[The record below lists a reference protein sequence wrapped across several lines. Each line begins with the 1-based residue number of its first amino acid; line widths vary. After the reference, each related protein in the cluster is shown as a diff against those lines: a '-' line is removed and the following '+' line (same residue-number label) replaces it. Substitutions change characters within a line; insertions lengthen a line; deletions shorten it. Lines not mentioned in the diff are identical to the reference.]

1 MKKFVSS
8 AVMLSLVSVMLFGLV
23 GCGQKEQ
30 PPVEQPP
37 VVEQP
42 VVTDEPEVLED
53 TGEQPHQIGLA
64 EIVNTLKYNLGENYL
79 PNFVISEEDFNMMTG
94 LTSDMYEEFYAEMPM
109 IGTQA
114 DKLFVVRATDVAAVE
129 AAFNAYKTAQIE
141 DAMQYPMNKV
151 KVENAVVA
159 VHEDFVFYYILG
171 GYSEMIQDDT
181 KTPEEL
187 EALQAQAELDWIT
200 KANEEVNGLLVGL
213 FTAGYDDTI
222 TDFYG
227 EMMAAMEEVTEPVEG
242 EVTEP
247 VEGEATEA
255 VEGEATEVT
264 EPAEGEVTEPVEG
277 EATETAE
284 PAVEGEATEATEVTE
299 PVEGEATE
307 TTETAT
313 DFE

>member
-42 VVTDEPEVLED
+42 IVSDEPEVLED

-171 GYSEMIQDDT
+171 GYTNET
-181 KTPEEL
+181 L
-187 EALQAQAELDWIT
+187 EDAEAQAKAEADWAI
-200 KANEEVNGLLVGL
+200 KCNEEVGALLEGL

-227 EMMAAMEEVTEPVEG
+227 EMMAAMEAAQEEVTEPIEGEVTEPVEG

-247 VEGEATEA
+247 I
-255 VEGEATEVT
+255 
-264 EPAEGEVTEPVEG
+264 EGEVTEPVDG
-277 EATETAE
+277 EATETTE
-284 PAVEGEATEATEVTE
+284 PVEGEATE

-307 TTETAT
+307 TTEPVVEGEVTEPVEGESTSA

>member
-30 PPVEQPP
+30 PPVQQPP

-151 KVENAVVA
+151 KVEKAVVA
-159 VHEDFVFYYILG
+159 VYEDFVFYYILG

-187 EALQAQAELDWIT
+187 EALQTQAEEDWAI
-200 KANEEVNGLLVGL
+200 KCNEEVGALLEGL

-227 EMMAAMEEVTEPVEG
+227 EMMAAMEEVTEPAEG

-264 EPAEGEVTEPVEG
+264 EPVEGEVTEPVEG

-284 PAVEGEATEATEVTE
+284 PAVEGETTEVTE

>member
-109 IGTQA
+109 IGAQA

-171 GYSEMIQDDT
+171 GYTNET
-181 KTPEEL
+181 L
-187 EALQAQAELDWIT
+187 EDAEAQAKAEADWAI
-200 KANEEVNGLLVGL
+200 KCNEEVGALLEGL

-247 VEGEATEA
+247 VEGEATETTEA
-255 VEGEATEVT
+255 VDGEATEVT
-264 EPAEGEVTEPVEG
+264 EPVEGEVTEPVEG

-284 PAVEGEATEATEVTE
+284 PAVEGEATEVTE
-299 PVEGEATE
+299 PAEGEATE

>member
-42 VVTDEPEVLED
+42 VVSDEPEVLED

-109 IGTQA
+109 IGAQA

-159 VHEDFVFYYILG
+159 VYEDFVFYYILG
-171 GYSEMIQDDT
+171 GYTNET
-181 KTPEEL
+181 L
-187 EALQAQAELDWIT
+187 EDAEAQAEAEEKWAT
-200 KANEEVNGLLVGL
+200 KCNEEVSALLDGL

-227 EMMAAMEEVTEPVEG
+227 EMMAAMESTNEEVTEPVEG
-242 EVTEP
+242 ETTEP
-247 VEGEATEA
+247 V
-255 VEGEATEVT
+255 VEGEVT
-264 EPAEGEVTEPVEG
+264 EPAEGESTS
-277 EATETAE
+277 A
-284 PAVEGEATEATEVTE
+284 
-299 PVEGEATE
+299 
-307 TTETAT
+307 